1 MIISKIGI
9 KSRSTESNYSHKDN
23 LFKKLTRE
31 RHSWAEGE
39 RVRERVEEMWDA
51 GIPSSVLAIRPN
63 P

>member
-9 KSRSTESNYSHKDN
+9 KSRSTESNHSHKDN

-39 RVRERVEEMWDA
+39 RVRERVEEM
-51 GIPSSVLAIRPN
+51 
-63 P
+63 